1 MKLFNSVLP
10 LKNFVECNTD
20 SNIKN
25 RLTVHINNL
34 KNNPNVSD
42 YKKRFRWDLWWSI
55 PAIEREKIIS
65 DSVPRDQWVG
75 GYPDIN
81 DNHIDTLLRKVF
93 DIHYLIKVETGLIV
107 NKSKLLKV

>member
-1 MKLFNSVLP
+1 MKLFNSVLA

-20 SNIKN
+20 SNTKN

-34 KNNPNVSD
+34 KNNPNVED

-55 PAIEREKIIS
+55 PTIEREKIIS
-65 DSVPRDQWVG
+65 DSIPRDQWVG

-81 DNHIDTLLRKVF
+81 DSHIETLLKKVF
-93 DIHYLIKVETGLIV
+93 DTCYIINVETGLII
-107 NKSKLLKV
+107 NRKTLLK